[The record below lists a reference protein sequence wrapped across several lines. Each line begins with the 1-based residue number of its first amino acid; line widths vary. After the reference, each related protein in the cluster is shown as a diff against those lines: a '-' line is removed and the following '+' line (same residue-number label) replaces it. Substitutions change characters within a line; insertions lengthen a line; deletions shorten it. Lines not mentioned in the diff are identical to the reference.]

1 MIIERCRELALR
13 APARVVFPDALD
25 QRVLKAAQYLHQQ
38 GLATPIL
45 VANPFELRQFA
56 LSHGVAMD
64 GLQVIDPHGNLAMR
78 EEFAHR
84 WLARAGEKTP
94 PDALEKLTDPL
105 MFAAAMVS
113 AGKADVCIAGNLS
126 STANVLRAG
135 LRIIGLQLGCKTL
148 SSIFLMLPQY
158 SGPALGFADCS
169 VVPQPT
175 AAQLA
180 DIALASAG
188 PHLESVIAGHGAGA
202 QTLSEQRLCRVLNID
217 IGGGTANYALFDA
230 GKISGTACLNVGG
243 RLLETDSQG
252 RVVYAHKP
260 GQMIVDECF
269 GAGTDARSLTGAQ
282 LVQVTRR
289 MAELIVEVIDGTLS
303 PLAQAL
309 MQTGLL
315 PAGVTPEI
323 ITLSGGV
330 GECYRHQP
338 ADPFC
343 FADIGPLLATAL
355 HDHPRLREMNV
366 QFPAQ
371 TVRATVIGAGAHTLS
386 LSGSTIWLEGVQLP
400 LRNLPVAIPIDET
413 DLVSAWQQ
421 ALIQLDLCPKTDAYV
436 LALPA
441 SLPVRY
447 AAVLTVINALVDFV
461 ARFPNPHPLLV
472 VAGQDFGKALG
483 MLLRPQ
489 LQQLPLAVIDEVIVR
504 AGDYIDI
511 GTPLFGGSVVP
522 VTVKSL
528 AFPS

>member
-1 MIIERCRELALR
+1 M
-13 APARVVFPDALD
+13 
-25 QRVLKAAQYLHQQ
+25 
-38 GLATPIL
+38 
-45 VANPFELRQFA
+45 
-56 LSHGVAMD
+56 
-64 GLQVIDPHGNLAMR
+64 
-78 EEFAHR
+78 
-84 WLARAGEKTP
+84 
-94 PDALEKLTDPL
+94 
-105 MFAAAMVS
+105 
-113 AGKADVCIAGNLS
+113 
-126 STANVLRAG
+126 
-135 LRIIGLQLGCKTL
+135 
-148 SSIFLMLPQY
+148 
-158 SGPALGFADCS
+158 
-169 VVPQPT
+169 
-175 AAQLA
+175 
-180 DIALASAG
+180 
-188 PHLESVIAGHGAGA
+188 
-202 QTLSEQRLCRVLNID
+202 
-217 IGGGTANYALFDA
+217 
-230 GKISGTACLNVGG
+230 
-243 RLLETDSQG
+243 
-252 RVVYAHKP
+252 VYAHKP

-343 FADIGPLLATAL
+343 FADIGLLLATAL

-504 AGDYIDI
+504 AGTIS
-511 GTPLFGGSVVP
+511 TLVRLF
-522 VTVKSL
+522 L
-528 AFPS
+528 ADRLCR

>member
-1 MIIERCRELALR
+1 MQNELQTALFQAFDTLNLQRVKTFSVPPVTLCGPGAVSSCGQQAQTRGLKHLFVMADSFLHQAGMTAGLTRSLAVKGIAMTLWPCPVGEPCITDVCAAVAQLRESGCDGVIAFGGGSVLDAAKAVALLVTNPDSTLAEMSETSVLQPRLPLIAIPTTAGTGSETTNVTVIIDAVSGRKQVLAHASLMPDV
-13 APARVVFPDALD
+13 AILDAALTEGVPSHVTAMTGIDALTHAIEAYSA
-25 QRVLKAAQYLHQQ
+25 LN
-38 GLATPIL
+38 ATP
-45 VANPFELRQFA
+45 F
-56 LSHGVAMD
+56 
-64 GLQVIDPHGNLAMR
+64 
-78 EEFAHR
+78 
-84 WLARAGEKTP
+84 
-94 PDALEKLTDPL
+94 
-105 MFAAAMVS
+105 
-113 AGKADVCIAGNLS
+113 
-126 STANVLRAG
+126 
-135 LRIIGLQLGCKTL
+135 
-148 SSIFLMLPQY
+148 
-158 SGPALGFADCS
+158 
-169 VVPQPT
+169 
-175 AAQLA
+175 
-180 DIALASAG
+180 
-188 PHLESVIAGHGAGA
+188 
-202 QTLSEQRLCRVLNID
+202 
-217 IGGGTANYALFDA
+217 
-230 GKISGTACLNVGG
+230 
-243 RLLETDSQG
+243 TDSHG

-355 HDHPRLREMNV
+355 HDHPRLREMNE

-413 DLVSAWQQ
+413 DLVGAWQQ
-421 ALIQLDLCPKTDAYV
+421 ALIQLDLDPKTDAYV

>member
-1 MIIERCRELALR
+1 M
-13 APARVVFPDALD
+13 
-25 QRVLKAAQYLHQQ
+25 K
-38 GLATPIL
+38 
-45 VANPFELRQFA
+45 
-56 LSHGVAMD
+56 
-64 GLQVIDPHGNLAMR
+64 
-78 EEFAHR
+78 
-84 WLARAGEKTP
+84 
-94 PDALEKLTDPL
+94 KL
-105 MFAAAMVS
+105 
-113 AGKADVCIAGNLS
+113 I
-126 STANVLRAG
+126 TANDIREAHARGEQAMSVVLRAS
-135 LRIIGLQLGCKTL
+135 IITPEAREVADL
-148 SSIFLMLPQY
+148 
-158 SGPALGFADCS
+158 LGFTITECDESIPVTASVPASVPADKTES
-169 VVPQPT
+169 QRIRET
-175 AAQLA
+175 IIAQLPEGQFTESLVA
-180 DIALASAG
+180 QLMEKVMKETQSLGDFVVASAG

-289 MAELIVEVIDGTLS
+289 MAALIVEVIDGTLS

-338 ADPFC
+338 ANPFC

-371 TVRATVIGAGAHTLS
+371 TVRSTVIGAGAHTLS

-421 ALIQLDLCPKTDAYV
+421 ALLQLDLDPKTDVYV

>member
-1 MIIERCRELALR
+1 
-13 APARVVFPDALD
+13 
-25 QRVLKAAQYLHQQ
+25 
-38 GLATPIL
+38 
-45 VANPFELRQFA
+45 
-56 LSHGVAMD
+56 
-64 GLQVIDPHGNLAMR
+64 
-78 EEFAHR
+78 
-84 WLARAGEKTP
+84 
-94 PDALEKLTDPL
+94 
-105 MFAAAMVS
+105 
-113 AGKADVCIAGNLS
+113 
-126 STANVLRAG
+126 
-135 LRIIGLQLGCKTL
+135 
-148 SSIFLMLPQY
+148 
-158 SGPALGFADCS
+158 
-169 VVPQPT
+169 
-175 AAQLA
+175 
-180 DIALASAG
+180 
-188 PHLESVIAGHGAGA
+188 
-202 QTLSEQRLCRVLNID
+202 
-217 IGGGTANYALFDA
+217 
-230 GKISGTACLNVGG
+230 
-243 RLLETDSQG
+243 
-252 RVVYAHKP
+252 
-260 GQMIVDECF
+260 MIVDECF

-289 MAELIVEVIDGTLS
+289 MAALIVEVIDGTLS

-413 DLVSAWQQ
+413 DLVSARQQ
-421 ALIQLDLCPKTDAYV
+421 ALLQLDLDPKTDAYV

-504 AGDYIDI
+504 AGTISTLVRLFWRI
-511 GTPLFGGSVVP
+511 GCAGDGEITRISFLRERLMKLKTTLFGNVYQFKD
-522 VTVKSL
+522 VKEVL
-528 AFPS
+528 AKANELRSGMCWRALQRQAHRSAWRQSRCCRK

>member
-1 MIIERCRELALR
+1 M
-13 APARVVFPDALD
+13 
-25 QRVLKAAQYLHQQ
+25 K
-38 GLATPIL
+38 
-45 VANPFELRQFA
+45 
-56 LSHGVAMD
+56 
-64 GLQVIDPHGNLAMR
+64 
-78 EEFAHR
+78 
-84 WLARAGEKTP
+84 
-94 PDALEKLTDPL
+94 KL
-105 MFAAAMVS
+105 
-113 AGKADVCIAGNLS
+113 I
-126 STANVLRAG
+126 TANDIREAHARGEQAMSVVLRAS
-135 LRIIGLQLGCKTL
+135 IITPEAREVADL
-148 SSIFLMLPQY
+148 
-158 SGPALGFADCS
+158 LGFTITECDESIPVTASVPASVPADKTES
-169 VVPQPT
+169 QRIRET
-175 AAQLA
+175 IIAQLPEGQFTESLVA
-180 DIALASAG
+180 QLMEKVMKEKQSLGDFVVASAG

-289 MAELIVEVIDGTLS
+289 MAALIVEVIDGTLS

-338 ADPFC
+338 ANPFC

-371 TVRATVIGAGAHTLS
+371 TVRSTVIGAGAHTLS

-421 ALIQLDLCPKTDAYV
+421 ALLQLDLDPKTDVYV
-436 LALPA
+436 LAFPA

>member
-1 MIIERCRELALR
+1 M
-13 APARVVFPDALD
+13 
-25 QRVLKAAQYLHQQ
+25 K
-38 GLATPIL
+38 
-45 VANPFELRQFA
+45 
-56 LSHGVAMD
+56 
-64 GLQVIDPHGNLAMR
+64 
-78 EEFAHR
+78 
-84 WLARAGEKTP
+84 
-94 PDALEKLTDPL
+94 KL
-105 MFAAAMVS
+105 
-113 AGKADVCIAGNLS
+113 I
-126 STANVLRAG
+126 TANDIREAHARGEQAMSVVLRAS
-135 LRIIGLQLGCKTL
+135 IITPEAREVADL
-148 SSIFLMLPQY
+148 
-158 SGPALGFADCS
+158 LGFTITECDESIPVTASVPASVPADKTES
-169 VVPQPT
+169 QRIRET
-175 AAQLA
+175 IIAQLPEGQFTESLVA
-180 DIALASAG
+180 QLMEKVMKEKQSLGDFVVTSAG

-289 MAELIVEVIDGTLS
+289 MAALIVEVIDGTLS

-338 ADPFC
+338 ANPFC

-371 TVRATVIGAGAHTLS
+371 TVRSTVIGAGAHTLS

-421 ALIQLDLCPKTDAYV
+421 ALLQLDLDPKTDVYV

>member
-1 MIIERCRELALR
+1 M
-13 APARVVFPDALD
+13 
-25 QRVLKAAQYLHQQ
+25 
-38 GLATPIL
+38 
-45 VANPFELRQFA
+45 A
-56 LSHGVAMD
+56 LS
-64 GLQVIDPHGNLAMR
+64 Q
-78 EEFAHR
+78 
-84 WLARAGEKTP
+84 
-94 PDALEKLTDPL
+94 
-105 MFAAAMVS
+105 S
-113 AGKADVCIAGNLS
+113 
-126 STANVLRAG
+126 
-135 LRIIGLQLGCKTL
+135 LGD
-148 SSIFLMLPQY
+148 F
-158 SGPALGFADCS
+158 
-169 VVPQPT
+169 VV
-175 AAQLA
+175 
-180 DIALASAG
+180 ASAG

-243 RLLETDSQG
+243 RLLETDSRG

-413 DLVSAWQQ
+413 DLVSA
-421 ALIQLDLCPKTDAYV
+421 
-436 LALPA
+436 
-441 SLPVRY
+441 
-447 AAVLTVINALVDFV
+447 AAGADS
-461 ARFPNPHPLLV
+461 
-472 VAGQDFGKALG
+472 AG
-483 MLLRPQ
+483 
-489 LQQLPLAVIDEVIVR
+489 
-504 AGDYIDI
+504 
-511 GTPLFGGSVVP
+511 S
-522 VTVKSL
+522 
-528 AFPS
+528 